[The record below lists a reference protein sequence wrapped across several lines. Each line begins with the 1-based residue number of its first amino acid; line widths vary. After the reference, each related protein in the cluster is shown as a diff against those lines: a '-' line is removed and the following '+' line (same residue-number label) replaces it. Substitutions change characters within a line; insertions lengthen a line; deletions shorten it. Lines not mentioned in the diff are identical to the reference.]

1 MKIWI
6 VRIIGILMVA
16 AGAYFL
22 PKFDQNDPEE
32 RYKKIVSIFAIP
44 MGLMVIMATLI
55 QIG

>member
-6 VRIIGILMVA
+6 VRLIGILMVA

-22 PKFDQNDPEE
+22 SKFDQNDPDE

-44 MGLMVIMATLI
+44 MGIMVIMATLI